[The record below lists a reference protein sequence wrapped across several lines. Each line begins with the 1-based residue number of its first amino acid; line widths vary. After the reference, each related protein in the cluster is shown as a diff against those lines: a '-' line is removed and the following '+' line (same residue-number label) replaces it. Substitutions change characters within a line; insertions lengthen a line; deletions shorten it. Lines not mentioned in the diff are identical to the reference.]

1 MNKSRIFKKIGI
13 WLIFYFVWFPIF
25 SQQYS
30 ISNPKQITSSEL
42 HFQCPK
48 WSPDGNKIL
57 ITVDKKTSLYLINL
71 DKSNEITLISNEN
84 AAGLNYNWRKD
95 NSFTYV
101 IKEDNKLKQKNNS
114 SYTNRIKSSIN
125 IIDTIVYIDK
135 LNLKIKAKLS
145 DDSDEWIVTKC
156 DGAYYNP
163 ILSPNKKNVVV
174 NEGANVMLFPIEGS
188 NEGFIIGRGIANSW
202 SYDNKSVLI
211 FLDESKDGHSIT
223 NSELSIY
230 NIVDKKT
237 SKLTNTLNSI
247 EMWPY
252 FSPDGKK
259 IVYVEGKTGQVFICD
274 LNYKK

>member
-1 MNKSRIFKKIGI
+1 M
-13 WLIFYFVWFPIF
+13 
-25 SQQYS
+25 
-30 ISNPKQITSSEL
+30 
-42 HFQCPK
+42 
-48 WSPDGNKIL
+48 
-57 ITVDKKTSLYLINL
+57 NL
-71 DKSNEITLISNEN
+71 DKSNEITLISDEN
-84 AAGLNYNWRKD
+84 AAGINYNWRRD
-95 NSFTYV
+95 NSYTYV
-101 IKEDNKLKQKNNS
+101 IKKDNILIQKINS
-114 SYTNRIKSSIN
+114 SHTNRIKSSIN
-125 IIDTIVYIDK
+125 ILDTVVYIDK

-188 NEGFIIGRGIANSW
+188 NEGSIIGRGIANSW
-202 SYDNKSVLI
+202 SFDNKSVLI
-211 FLDESKDGHSIT
+211 FLDESKDGHSIS
-223 NSELSIY
+223 NSDFSIY

-259 IVYVEGKTGQVFICD
+259 IVYVEGQSGQVFICD